1 MNKQNLW
8 FLTLFSL
15 ILILGVYYVTIPED
29 LLEKANK
36 ISNTKQTNAEVKEV
50 IEENTLTA
58 MRVNKEEER
67 DTKKKELKK
76 QLTDEK
82 LTTQEK
88 NNVYEELKYLNEV
101 QSKEEELEKSIKKEY
116 KLDCFI
122 KMNNSNVEIICISNE
137 HDKTLAN
144 NLMRSVQKNYK
155 DPLNITVKFQKK

>member
-29 LLEKANK
+29 LLETANK